1 MHVARWLALV
11 CATLVVAACQA
22 PADDRG
28 DAAPEAV
35 RADDAVDEPET
46 ADAPAVDAD
55 TEPATGG
62 DDDTSEEADASTSSP
77 PEPPRRF
84 TIAATGDI
92 LPHTAVIH
100 RAADYGAESG
110 EDYDFRPMF
119 AEIAPVL
126 GAADLAI
133 CHLEVPLS
141 TDNADVFGGGDR
153 RTAGGAPLFTSPW
166 QLATAS
172 GDAGFDACST
182 AHNHSSDAGEAGI
195 VATLDALEDA
205 GVVPAGTYRTPAET
219 EAPVLHDMEGVT
231 VAHLSATYGLNVPL
245 SEEAAWMVDTI
256 DVDTLVADAEI
267 ARDAGAEFVVVSLH
281 HGLEYQIDPSD
292 NQLARSD
299 ELLASGAIDLLLGHH
314 AHVVQPIDRFHDRV
328 AVHGL
333 GNLLSNMD
341 PAVTGPPTQDG
352 VIVLLEVTE
361 DAETGAFDVTDVS
374 YVPTWVDRDTHVIVD
389 VGAALQND
397 DLGEQRRADL
407 EASWDRTVAGIT
419 LTGADAW
426 GVAPL
431 SGSAWLESGRAQRAG
446 PAGVLARRGTAS

>member
-1 MHVARWLALV
+1 VARWVALV
-11 CATLVVAACQA
+11 CLGLVVAACGT
-22 PADDRG
+22 PAGERV
-28 DAAPEAV
+28 DAAPEEVQPADDAAGDDGDAADAPASDASDADDAAGDDGDPDGDGDPAA
-35 RADDAVDEPET
+35 RADDADGT
-46 ADAPAVDAD
+46 A
-55 TEPATGG
+55 
-62 DDDTSEEADASTSSP
+62 
-77 PEPPRRF
+77 PEPPRGF

-92 LPHTAVIH
+92 LPHTAVIR
-100 RAADYGAESG
+100 RAADYAAGSG
-110 EDYDFRPMF
+110 EEYDFRPMF

-141 TDNADVFGGGDR
+141 ADNADVFGGGDR

-166 QLATAS
+166 QLATAI

-195 VATLDALEDA
+195 VATLDALEEA
-205 GVVPAGTYRTPAET
+205 GVVPAGTHRTPE
-219 EAPVLHDMEGVT
+219 EAGTPVLHDVDGVT

-245 SEEAAWMVDTI
+245 PEAAAWMVDVI
-256 DVDTLVADAEI
+256 DVDALVADAEA

-281 HGLEYQIDPSD
+281 HGLEYRIEPSD
-292 NQLARSD
+292 HQRARSD

-314 AHVVQPIDRFHDRV
+314 AHVVQPIDRSHDRV

-341 PAVTGPPTQDG
+341 PTVTGPPTQDG
-352 VIVLLEVTE
+352 VIVLLEVAE
-361 DAETGAFDVTDVS
+361 DAATGAFDVTDVA
-374 YVPTWVDRDTHVIVD
+374 YVPTWVDRDTHVVVD
-389 VGAALQND
+389 VGAALEAG
-397 DLGEQRRADL
+397 DLDEQRRAEL

-419 LTGADAW
+419 LDGADAW

-431 SGSAWLESGRAQRAG
+431 SGPAWLERERQRAW
-446 PAGVLARRGTAS
+446 